1 MKKILLFASAVAVL
15 FSSCSTD
22 STSDVIGNEA
32 KMGAVSATAAY
43 QQDGTRTEYDGQNVL
58 WSKGDA
64 IGIFNADGV
73 QVQFGLTEGAGTAT
87 GKFEGNTNYLTVK
100 EPAVAYYPYDKNTT
114 FAYGVLSLEIAGKQ
128 TFLKADSWDAAMAPA
143 IGYTVVEDKDDIKFK
158 FEGVASY
165 VTIPVKGMGTLKSLS
180 LNIGNQQL
188 YGTGTVDFNN
198 TPFLSEEEGASYAMV
213 MDENQDNHTI
223 TVNCGGNVKLDPFNA
238 QKILFVIPAG
248 VNLHQAEITV
258 TAELVGAEKPI
269 SHYTTKNIAYETKRV
284 TVANA
289 KANLTYEGGAWS
301 FGMEDAYLVYADDNA
316 TPAFGDGLT
325 AEERFLAYAYLTKPG
340 AAEYEQGANLSEVF
354 ADYIYAAK
362 ALKLE
367 SSENIASLEAQI
379 YEEALDFAAYTEA
392 WAQTQYDATSVV
404 LGNNADDA
412 AAMFWK
418 KVYAWYKGNK
428 GAIESLAYNA
438 VNGTIADDYVT
449 ISNLTVKGNGIS
461 AGASLSGLKFENI
474 AVVSDAKTAGLIAES
489 NKMSYTVYNGT
500 ETNTTFTNIMIGEG
514 NSVSSSNKDALVGG
528 ILGRYYTAYAAT
540 TVINSDYAVEIDG
553 ATVGQLFGDM
563 RAQND
568 TVFNLTNY
576 FVDTESATPIF
587 AKITSN
593 TALHNVSVNGQ
604 VAPATVKN
612 CNVAAAVN
620 GVSLCVNGTY
630 YWNGGVATEVNLANG
645 YSAEELAYAISQ
657 GAKGTEVVL
666 TNDIDMQCSINFTAV
681 APIADDEVAGIVA
694 PAEQYVNLDAYT
706 NNTTF
711 DVTSDASDGEG
722 NNFEIKN
729 LIAVS
734 NKYLAALFGKEA
746 NISNVTLS
754 NVTLYVA
761 KSSSSSGEIKT
772 LAGIAETGTA
782 KDVTING
789 LAINVASD
797 ANITATSIGGVFATA
812 TPEAIENVTVSALA
826 INGPVENLPIRAG
839 IIAGTLNVA
848 PTTVPV
854 VLKGIKLTGAKA
866 DYAVN
871 NFGELYKHQSGIE
884 FFKVA
889 KNYAGAYPFGTIYV
903 SNASFPK
910 NAKGK
915 AYVGVDEAFET
926 YGNAGAG
933 QGNRLAAGV
942 VFANGLTRAAEATV
956 AVSADGTEYDYAFE
970 LTGGVRVG
978 NTNNT
983 NFFGFTAK

>member
-43 QQDGTRTEYDGQNVL
+43 QQDGTRTEWDNTNKQVL

-87 GKFEGNTNYLTVK
+87 GKFEGNKNYLTVK
-100 EPAVAYYPYDKNTT
+100 EPAFAYYPYDKNTT
-114 FAYGVLSLEIAGKQ
+114 FADGVLSLEIAGEQ

-143 IGYTVVEDKDDIKFK
+143 IGYTVVENKDDIKFK
-158 FEGVASY
+158 FQGVASY

-180 LNIGNQQL
+180 LNIGDQQL
-188 YGTGTVDFNN
+188 WGTGKVDFNE
-198 TPFLSEEEGASYAMV
+198 TPFLSEDIKDENAAYAMT
-213 MDENQDNHTI
+213 MDENQKNYTI
-223 TVNCGGNVKLDPFNA
+223 TVNCGGNVKLDPFKA
-238 QKILFVIPAG
+238 QHILFVIPAN
-248 VNLHQAEITV
+248 VNLAKKITV
-258 TAELVGAEKPI
+258 TAELVGAENTI
-269 SHYTTKNIAYETKRV
+269 SHTTDKTGDAKILT
-284 TVANA
+284 ANA
-289 KANLTYEGGAWS
+289 KIALNYEGGAWS

-340 AAEYEQGANLSEVF
+340 AAEYQQGANLSEVF

-379 YEEALDFAAYTEA
+379 YEEALDFAAYTKE
-392 WAQTQYDATSVV
+392 WAQTQYDKTAVV
-404 LGNNADDA
+404 LANDADDA
-412 AAMFWK
+412 AAKFWQ
-418 KVYAWYKGNK
+418 KVYKWYKDNE

-449 ISNLTVKGNGIS
+449 ISNLTVKGDGIS
-461 AGASLSGLKFENI
+461 AGASLSGLKFKNI
-474 AVVSDAKTAGLIAES
+474 AVVSDASIVGLIAAT
-489 NKMSYTVYNGT
+489 NKMNYTVYNGNET
-500 ETNTTFTNIMIGEG
+500 ETTFANILIGEG
-514 NSVSSSNKDALVGG
+514 NSVTTSHESALVGG
-528 ILGRYYTAYAAT
+528 IFGNYYTSKAAT
-540 TVINSDYAVEIDG
+540 TVVKSDYAVNMNG
-553 ATVGQLFGDM
+553 AVVGQLYGDLK
-563 RAQND
+563 ANKD
-568 TVFNLTNY
+568 IVINLTEN
-576 FVDTESATPIF
+576 FVDVESATPIF
-587 AKITSN
+587 AKMSTTNSG
-593 TALHNVSVNGQ
+593 LHNVSVNGQ

-612 CNVAAAVN
+612 CNVAAAVE

-630 YWNGGVATEVNLANG
+630 YWNGGVATEVNLENG

-657 GAKGTEVVL
+657 GAKDTEVVL
-666 TNDIDMQCSINFTAV
+666 TNNIDMQCSINFTAV
-681 APIADDEVAGIVA
+681 APIADDEAAAIVA

-711 DVTSDASDGEG
+711 DVTSYGEG

-761 KSSSSSGEIKT
+761 KSSSASGEIKT
-772 LAGIAETGTA
+772 LAGIAESGTA

-812 TPEAIENVTVSALA
+812 TPESIENVTVSALA

-839 IIAGTLNVA
+839 IIAGTLEVK
-848 PTTVPV
+848 PTTTPV
-854 VLKGIKLTGAKA
+854 ILKGIKLTGAKA

-889 KNYAGAYPFGTIYV
+889 KNYAGAYPFGTIDV

-926 YGNAGAG
+926 YANAGAG

-942 VFANGLTRAAEATV
+942 VFANGLTRAAEDTV